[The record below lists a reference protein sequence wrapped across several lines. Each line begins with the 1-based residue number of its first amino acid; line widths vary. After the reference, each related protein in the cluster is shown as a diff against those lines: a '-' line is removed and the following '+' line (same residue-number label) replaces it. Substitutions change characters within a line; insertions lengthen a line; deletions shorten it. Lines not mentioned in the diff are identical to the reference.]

1 MDDATPLGE
10 RIAYYRRRRGLSQV
24 KLAGLLGRS
33 ESWLSQVERGVRSI
47 DRISV
52 LTEVAAALNVPV
64 TELTPDPLVQE
75 QAGEH
80 PTVQAV
86 RLALS
91 SQDAIAVLFQE
102 RRGRLRERPDLAE
115 LQAKAARAWEL
126 THTARYAE
134 LGELLPALIAEC
146 EVAARRRNPTE
157 RRVAT
162 LLLAEVYQATAAAM
176 SKLRDLETAWVAGDR
191 SITAAERGDA
201 PVLAAAGA
209 FRIAHALLSSGRI
222 PEALRTAL
230 TTAAALE
237 PQVPDGS
244 PEVVAMWGALNQVA
258 AVIATRAG
266 EEEVAR
272 ECMRKAEEAA
282 GRLPSDRND
291 FHTEFGPTNVAL
303 HAVSIAVELGDAG
316 EALRRAAA
324 IDASQLSTERR
335 ARFLID
341 VARAYAQRR
350 KAAETV
356 RTLEEAEA
364 LTPEQVRSHPMVR
377 EAVRD
382 LLRGE
387 RRSVN
392 PALRAL
398 AQRVGVLP
406 NPQS

>member
-1 MDDATPLGE
+1 VDDATPLGE

-64 TELTPDPLVQE
+64 TDLTPDPLVQE

-91 SQDAIAVLFQE
+91 GQEGLAALFQME
-102 RRGRLRERPDLAE
+102 RGTPRRRPDLAK
-115 LQAKAARAWEL
+115 LQARAEQAWEL
-126 THTARYAE
+126 THASRYTE
-134 LGELLPALIAEC
+134 LGELLPALIADC
-146 EVAARRRNPTE
+146 EIAARRRDPLDPE
-157 RRVAT
+157 APFLV
-162 LLLAEVYQATAAAM
+162 LAEVYQATAAAM
-176 SKLRDLETAWVAGDR
+176 SKLRDLETAWIAGDR
-191 SITAAERGDA
+191 SMAAAERGEH
-201 PVLAAAGA
+201 PVMAAAGA
-209 FRIAHALLSSGRI
+209 FRIAHALLSSGRL

-230 TTAAALE
+230 TAAAALE
-237 PQVPDGS
+237 PDVAHGS
-244 PEVVAMWGALNQVA
+244 PQLVAMWGALNQVA
-258 AVIATRAG
+258 AVIATRVG
-266 EEEVAR
+266 EEETAR
-272 ECMRKAEEAA
+272 SCLRKAEEAA

-291 FHTEFGPTNVAL
+291 FHTEFGRTNVAL
-303 HAVSIAVELGDAG
+303 NAVSIAVELGDAG

-324 IDASQLSTERR
+324 IDASGLSAKRR
-335 ARFLID
+335 ARFLLD

-350 KAAETV
+350 KAADTV

-364 LTPEQVRSHPMVR
+364 VAPEQVRSHPMVR
-377 EAVRD
+377 EMLRD

-392 PALRAL
+392 PSLRAL
-398 AQRVGVLP
+398 AQRVGALP
-406 NPQS
+406 NPQP